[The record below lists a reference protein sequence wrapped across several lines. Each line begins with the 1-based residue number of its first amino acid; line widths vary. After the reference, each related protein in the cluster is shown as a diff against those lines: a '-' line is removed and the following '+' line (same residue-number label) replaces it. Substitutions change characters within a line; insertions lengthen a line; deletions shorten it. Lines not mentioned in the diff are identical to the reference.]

1 MYLEI
6 SLVVYWL
13 RLCTFTA
20 KGAGLIPGWGTKI
33 PQVTQDG
40 QKKKK
45 KHAFIFGSSILFHW
59 YMSILVLHLKNLMKG
74 ILKEQDLQLL
84 GVL

>member
-6 SLVVYWL
+6 FLVVYWL

-33 PQVTQDG
+33 PQVAQYG
-40 QKKKK
+40 PPQKKNAYIKQ
-45 KHAFIFGSSILFHW
+45 
-59 YMSILVLHLKNLMKG
+59 
-74 ILKEQDLQLL
+74 QDLQLL
-84 GVL
+84 GVF

>member
-6 SLVVYWL
+6 SLVAYWL

-33 PQVTQDG
+33 PQVTQHG

-45 KHAFIFGSSILFHW
+45 ACLYFWVLNFISLI
-59 YMSILVLHLKNLMKG
+59 YVYPCATPKNLMKG